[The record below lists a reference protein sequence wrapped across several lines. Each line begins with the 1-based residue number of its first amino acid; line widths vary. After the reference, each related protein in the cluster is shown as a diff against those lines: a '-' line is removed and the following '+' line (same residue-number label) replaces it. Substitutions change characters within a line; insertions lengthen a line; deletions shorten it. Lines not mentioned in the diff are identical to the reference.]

1 MLCVK
6 LAVAV
11 GPMCL
16 TYVGLP
22 SDKQFDLSGTAVDD
36 VGLTEK
42 RATPGAI
49 ILSQLAWANCDQN
62 LFDVTSME
70 EGQFFKVNFYIIHLF
85 MYLFIPRIIFIFFNY
100 CKRDLDRV
108 QLRFRSYIPSHNS
121 FVVREFTVFQKFLI
135 IC

>member
-85 MYLFIPRIIFIFFNY
+85 IYVFIYTQNYFHFF
-100 CKRDLDRV
+100 
-108 QLRFRSYIPSHNS
+108 
-121 FVVREFTVFQKFLI
+121 
-135 IC
+135 

>member
-62 LFDVTSME
+62 LFDVTPME
-70 EGQFFKVNFYIIHLF
+70 EGQFFKVYNYFFKFIVRTRNAECNILK
-85 MYLFIPRIIFIFFNY
+85 YLSPKWR
-100 CKRDLDRV
+100 
-108 QLRFRSYIPSHNS
+108 
-121 FVVREFTVFQKFLI
+121 
-135 IC
+135 